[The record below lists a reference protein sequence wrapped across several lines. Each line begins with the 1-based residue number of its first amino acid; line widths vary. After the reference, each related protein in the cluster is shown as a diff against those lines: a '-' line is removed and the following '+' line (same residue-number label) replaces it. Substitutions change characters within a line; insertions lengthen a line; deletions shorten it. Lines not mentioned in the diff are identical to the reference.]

1 MDEHLAMDRPV
12 YFGGGRAFDFAF
24 ACDRATSGAAKPGNG
39 ASLSRARREGP
50 RAGDPC
56 NVARCAEHWRL
67 NSGAFNL
74 AALNSDQV
82 RLTFLGHATSLIE
95 SPQLVRIA
103 YRLQRLRQITAGA
116 GHRHHEP
123 CARHALHRPSRSG
136 DQIRAARLGRDPRS
150 AGQLGPEI
158 S

>member
-1 MDEHLAMDRPV
+1 MDRPV

-82 RLTFLGHATSLIE
+82 RLTFLGHATFLIE

-103 YRLQRLRQITAGA
+103 SDYKDYVKSPLVPDIVTMNHAPTRITPIVPIRRSNTCCAVGA
-116 GHRHHEP
+116 
-123 CARHALHRPSRSG
+123 RPPISRRIG
-136 DQIRAARLGRDPRS
+136 T
-150 AGQLGPEI
+150 
-158 S
+158 

>member
-1 MDEHLAMDRPV
+1 MNIWRWIVRFILAAIAPSILPLLAIAQPAAPPNPEMAQACPGPV
-12 YFGGGRAFDFAF
+12 AR
-24 ACDRATSGAAKPGNG
+24 DRAPVIPLTWRGAPNIGG
-39 ASLSRARREGP
+39 
-50 RAGDPC
+50 
-56 NVARCAEHWRL
+56 L

-74 AALNSDQV
+74 AALNSDHV